1 MHSHDTD
8 RSTRQTPNRLA
19 EETSAY
25 LRQHMDNPVDWWPW
39 CPEALAEAR
48 KTDKPLL
55 ISIGYSACHWCHVMA
70 HESFEDPETA
80 ALMNRLF
87 VNIKVDREERP
98 DVDQIYMDT
107 VVGLTGHGGWPLT
120 VFCRPDGA
128 PFHGGTYYPPTS
140 RHGLPSFRE
149 VLTSVDSAYRGRR
162 ESVDQTAERIVSGL
176 ARPPAAGGT
185 TASGVLAVTE
195 AAMRLLQQADP
206 DHGGFGTAP
215 KFPTPPN
222 LLLLL
227 SACDELPPHKAKEAL
242 EHVILSCREMAR
254 GGIYD
259 HLGGGFHRYSVD
271 DNWGVPHFEKMLYDQ
286 GQLLSVYAEVLRRGA
301 EPADELAW
309 PIRETV
315 DFLRR
320 EMTGPEGGL
329 FASLDADSEGEEGT
343 FYVWTIE
350 QIEQVLGAQDAV
362 DFCAAH
368 GVTARGNF
376 ERGTT
381 VLRELH
387 DEGRERFANARR
399 RLLEMRNQRVRPGT
413 DLKRVASWNALTI
426 SGLARASSIVGD
438 PTLLDD
444 AVAVADFMLENMHDA
459 NGRLLRV
466 WNQGRA
472 HVPAF
477 LDDHAALLGA
487 LLDLHRAGADDRFL
501 GAAARVARDIAD
513 RFFDGE
519 QGDLFLTPADGE
531 VLLQRPR
538 SDHDGATPHSTGL
551 ATLGL
556 LRVASQ
562 CGRPDLREIADRVLV
577 THGTR
582 LERAPESVPTLARA
596 ALAAERGLSTA
607 VIVGARNAASTDA
620 LAQRARWLL
629 SPEDAV
635 LVCEPGTIP
644 DGVDPSW
651 LQGRNPVD
659 GRPTAYMCRGSE
671 CSLPVTDPERL
682 DRLPNGANA

>member
-1 MHSHDTD
+1 MHTDDTD
-8 RSTRQTPNRLA
+8 RPTHQTPNRLGV
-19 EETSAY
+19 ETSAY

-48 KTDKPLL
+48 KADKPLL

-149 VLTSVDSAYRGRR
+149 VLTAVDDAYRGRR
-162 ESVDQTAERIVSGL
+162 ESVDQTAERIVANL
-176 ARPPAAGGT
+176 ARQPVSGGT
-185 TASGVLAVTE
+185 AASGVRAVTE

-206 DHGGFGTAP
+206 DHGGFGTEP

-222 LLLLL
+222 LELLL

-242 EHVILSCREMAR
+242 EHVIVSCREMAR

-259 HLGGGFHRYSVD
+259 QLGGGFHRYSVD
-271 DNWGVPHFEKMLYDQ
+271 RHWGVPHFEKMLYDQ

-301 EPADELAW
+301 QPVDELTW

-320 EMTGPEGGL
+320 EMTGSEGGL
-329 FASLDADSEGEEGT
+329 LASLDADSEGAEGT

-350 QIEQVLGAQDAV
+350 QIEPILGVENAV

-368 GVTARGNF
+368 GVTAHGNF
-376 ERGTT
+376 EGATT

-399 RLLEMRNQRVRPGT
+399 LLLEARNERVRPGT
-413 DLKRVASWNALTI
+413 DSKRVASWNALTI

-438 PTLLDD
+438 PTFLDD
-444 AVAVADFMLENMHDA
+444 AVAIADFMLENMYDA
-459 NGRLLRV
+459 DGRLLRV

-472 HVPAF
+472 RVHAF
-477 LDDHAALLGA
+477 LDDHATLLGA
-487 LLDLHRAGADDRFL
+487 LLDLQRAGADNRFL
-501 GAAARVARDIAD
+501 GAAVRVAQHIAD
-513 RFFDGE
+513 RFFDAE
-519 QGDLFLTPADGE
+519 QGDLFLTPIDGE
-531 VLLQRPR
+531 ALLQRPR

-562 CGRPDLREIADRVLV
+562 CGRPDLREIADRVLR
-577 THGTR
+577 THGKQ

-607 VIVGARNAASTDA
+607 VIVGARDAASTNA
-620 LAQRARWLL
+620 LAMRARWLL
-629 SPEDAV
+629 TPEDAV
-635 LVCEPGTIP
+635 LVCAAGTIP

-651 LQGRNPVD
+651 LQGRDPVD
-659 GRPTAYMCRGSE
+659 GRPTAYMCRGTE
-671 CSLPVTDPERL
+671 CSLPVTDSERL
-682 DRLPNGANA
+682 ERMPDEANA

>member
-1 MHSHDTD
+1 LHTDDTD
-8 RSTRQTPNRLA
+8 RPTHQTPNRLGV
-19 EETSAY
+19 ETSAY

-48 KTDKPLL
+48 KADKPLL

-149 VLTSVDSAYRGRR
+149 VLTAVNDAYRGRR
-162 ESVDQTAERIVSGL
+162 ESVDQTAERIVANL
-176 ARPPAAGGT
+176 ARQPVSGGT
-185 TASGVLAVTE
+185 TVSGVRAVTE

-206 DHGGFGTAP
+206 DHGGFGTEP

-222 LLLLL
+222 LELLL

-242 EHVILSCREMAR
+242 EHVIVSCREMAR

-259 HLGGGFHRYSVD
+259 QLGGGFHRYSVD
-271 DNWGVPHFEKMLYDQ
+271 RHWGVPHFEKMLYDQ

-301 EPADELAW
+301 QPVDELTW

-320 EMTGPEGGL
+320 EMTGSEGGL
-329 FASLDADSEGEEGT
+329 LASLDADSEGAEGT

-350 QIEQVLGAQDAV
+350 QIEPILGVENAV

-368 GVTARGNF
+368 GVTAHGNF
-376 ERGTT
+376 EGATT

-399 RLLEMRNQRVRPGT
+399 LLLEARNERVRPGT
-413 DLKRVASWNALTI
+413 DSKRVASWNALTI

-438 PTLLDD
+438 PTFLDD
-444 AVAVADFMLENMHDA
+444 AVAIADFMLENMYDA
-459 NGRLLRV
+459 DGRLLRV

-472 HVPAF
+472 RVHAF
-477 LDDHAALLGA
+477 LDDHATLLGA
-487 LLDLHRAGADDRFL
+487 LLDLQRAGADNRFL
-501 GAAARVARDIAD
+501 GAAVRVAQHIAD
-513 RFFDGE
+513 RFFDAE
-519 QGDLFLTPADGE
+519 QGDLFLTPIDGE
-531 VLLQRPR
+531 ALLQRPR

-562 CGRPDLREIADRVLV
+562 CGRPDLREIADRVLR
-577 THGTR
+577 THGKQ

-607 VIVGARNAASTDA
+607 VIVGARDAASTNA
-620 LAQRARWLL
+620 LAMRARWLL
-629 SPEDAV
+629 TPEDAV
-635 LVCEPGTIP
+635 LVCAAGTIP
-644 DGVDPSW
+644 DGIDPSW
-651 LQGRNPVD
+651 LQGRDPVD
-659 GRPTAYMCRGSE
+659 GRPTAYMCRGTE

-682 DRLPNGANA
+682 ERMPDGAND